1 MLIVGL
7 IVFLVILGMFMQA
20 MTLPPSSDSEWQN
33 DTDDELTT
41 TSASA
46 DTESHPVAA

>member
-7 IVFLVILGMFMQA
+7 IVFLVILGMFLQA
-20 MTLPPSSDSEWQN
+20 LTLPPSSDSEWQS

-41 TSASA
+41 TPVSPEN
-46 DTESHPVAA
+46 ESHPVAA